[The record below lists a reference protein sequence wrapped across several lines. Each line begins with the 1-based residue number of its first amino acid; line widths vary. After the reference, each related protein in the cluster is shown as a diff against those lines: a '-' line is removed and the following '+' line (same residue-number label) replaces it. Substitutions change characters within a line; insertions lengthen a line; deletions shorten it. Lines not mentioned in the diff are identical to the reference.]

1 MRIIQYPVT
10 LVGGYVFINDPDATS
25 VENSEGNPNGPG
37 IRMSA
42 TAHSSLAEVADAFEF
57 VTDKGNPD
65 FEENFRQIL
74 RGENPR
80 WKIVRVMIDCHSV
93 DLQFASE
100 HYYKEH
106 NKMFNETTDTSKMTN
121 EEENRFLDS
130 LPEYIDYATL
140 STKALQVDLQFEI
153 PPCGN
158 AAGETIGVSLSPTSH
173 YGATVTEY
181 DGNKKRVFELDSS
194 GEYPNC
200 SAYVTEH
207 V

>member
-1 MRIIQYPVT
+1 MITKHQRNYSRKKYKSWHRNLYRK
-10 LVGGYVFINDPDATS
+10 LVAKLLTKYI
-25 VENSEGNPNGPG
+25 
-37 IRMSA
+37 
-42 TAHSSLAEVADAFEF
+42 
-57 VTDKGNPD
+57 
-65 FEENFRQIL
+65 
-74 RGENPR
+74 
-80 WKIVRVMIDCHSV
+80 
-93 DLQFASE
+93 
-100 HYYKEH
+100 
-106 NKMFNETTDTSKMTN
+106 SKMTN

>member
-1 MRIIQYPVT
+1 MRIIRCPVT

-25 VENSEGNPNGPG
+25 IENSEGNLNGPG
-37 IRMSA
+37 IRMSV
-42 TAHSSLAEVADAFEF
+42 TAHSSLAEVADTFEF

-80 WKIVRVMIDCHSV
+80 WKIVRVVIDYHSV
-93 DLQFASE
+93 NLQFASE

-106 NKMFNETTDTSKMTN
+106 NKMFNEMADADKMTT

-140 STKALQVDLQFEI
+140 PTKALRAELQFEI
-153 PPCGN
+153 PPCGD
-158 AAGETIGVSLSPTSH
+158 ATGETIDVSLSPTSH

-194 GEYPNC
+194 GEYPDC
-200 SAYVTEH
+200 SAYVTEYM
-207 V
+207 